1 MNMVSKLSIKMYV
14 ILALIIILSI
24 SYAMYTKGG
33 REGLILTPAPP
44 TKVSSPPIPPPAIKM
59 PTPPP
64 PTTPSQVLSIQDI
77 ITIAKKILSSTD
89 SPDIKLTNVMN
100 NVVLPNEKRNL
111 QSISAIKEQA
121 KSQLFEDVYKVNNI
135 NTTLQTMK

>member
-24 SYAMYTKGG
+24 SYAMYTKGDSIIVD
-33 REGLILTPAPP
+33 REGLT
-44 TKVSSPPIPPPAIKM
+44 SPPKNQ
-59 PTPPP
+59 
-64 PTTPSQVLSIQDI
+64 PSQSLSIPDI
-77 ITIAKKILSSTD
+77 IKISKKILT
-89 SPDIKLTNVMN
+89 SPDSDKNKLTNIMN

-111 QSISAIKEQA
+111 QSINAIKGQA
-121 KSQLFEDVYKVNNI
+121 KSQLFEDVYKVNSI

>member
-14 ILALIIILSI
+14 ILGLIIILSI
-24 SYAMYTKGG
+24 TYAMYTKGD
-33 REGLILTPAPP
+33 REGLTLTPPVKP
-44 TKVSSPPIPPPAIKM
+44 LTPPP
-59 PTPPP
+59 PPPP
-64 PTTPSQVLSIQDI
+64 PTTPSQPLSIQDI
-77 ITIAKKILSSTD
+77 INIAKKILSSSD
-89 SPDIKLTNVMN
+89 SPNIKLTNIMN

-121 KSQLFEDVYKVNNI
+121 KSQLFEDVFKVNSI

>member
-14 ILALIIILSI
+14 ILGLIIILSI
-24 SYAMYTKGG
+24 SYAMYTKGD
-33 REGLILTPAPP
+33 REGLTLTPPVKP
-44 TKVSSPPIPPPAIKM
+44 LTPPP
-59 PTPPP
+59 PPPP
-64 PTTPSQVLSIQDI
+64 PTTPSQPLSIQDI
-77 ITIAKKILSSTD
+77 INIAKKILSSSD

-121 KSQLFEDVYKVNNI
+121 KSQLFEDVFKVNSI

>member
-24 SYAMYTKGG
+24 SYAMYTKSDH
-33 REGLILTPAPP
+33 EGLT
-44 TKVSSPPIPPPAIKM
+44 PPPKK
-59 PTPPP
+59 PTSPTPPPP
-64 PTTPSQVLSIQDI
+64 PTTPSQPLTIQDI
-77 ITIAKKILSSTD
+77 IDIAKKILTSPD
-89 SPDIKLTNVMN
+89 SPKNKLTNIMN

-111 QSISAIKEQA
+111 QSINAIKSQA

-135 NTTLQTMK
+135 NTTLQQMK